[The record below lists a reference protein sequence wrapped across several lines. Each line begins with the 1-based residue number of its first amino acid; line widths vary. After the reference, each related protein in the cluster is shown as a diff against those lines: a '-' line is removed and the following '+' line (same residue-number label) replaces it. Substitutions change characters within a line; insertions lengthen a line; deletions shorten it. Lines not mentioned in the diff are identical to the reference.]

1 MSLWEV
7 QTHDQRTSEA
17 LGWGPENL
25 HGDPSAPSSLR
36 TTRLD
41 DLSDSSSP
49 NHSEKLKLPQLSLSK
64 VLPILPF

>member
-7 QTHDQRTSEA
+7 QTHDQRHQKLWDGVQKT
-17 LGWGPENL
+17 L